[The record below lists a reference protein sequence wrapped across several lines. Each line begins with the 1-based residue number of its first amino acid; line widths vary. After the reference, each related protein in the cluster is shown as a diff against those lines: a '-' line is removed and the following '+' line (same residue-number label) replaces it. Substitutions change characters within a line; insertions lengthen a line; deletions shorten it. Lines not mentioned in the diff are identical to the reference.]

1 MQNYCRKY
9 LEHLELLEQ
18 FRRRKRKMKQKK
30 HSESVESL
38 CHIMQSHCELNLGSF
53 FWNLIGEVRN

>member
-1 MQNYCRKY
+1 
-9 LEHLELLEQ
+9 
-18 FRRRKRKMKQKK
+18 MKQKK